1 MTSSDPYQK
10 ILVTDDRLVKQSST
24 VAIVVTYQPELAR
37 LIELLAAC
45 RPQVGRLVVVDN
57 GSDGAEALTEACRDH
72 GCDFLP
78 LGDNCGVATAQNAGV
93 TWALAQGCWRCILFD
108 QDSVPA
114 PDMVRQLS
122 EALDALLRQGHAV
135 GAVGPCQVDDR
146 DGRAS
151 PFVRFLPFRVAR
163 SHCLGSDQAP
173 VAADFL
179 ISSGMLFTTEAYA
192 AIGRFDDALFI
203 DNVDLDWCFR
213 GRTAGHGF
221 FGVCAARLR
230 HRIGDQVLRL
240 GGLGTIHRHSPL
252 RQYYIMRNRI
262 ALYRQPH
269 APAAWILQDV
279 PRLLFKFAVFSLFLP
294 PRRANLAMMLRGMR
308 DGLLGRLGQLKES

>member
-1 MTSSDPYQK
+1 MSHGSNHW
-10 ILVTDDRLVKQSST
+10 RNSRVKVGAMSRDT
-24 VAIVVTYQPELAR
+24 CAIVVAYQPGLAR
-37 LIELLAAC
+37 LVELLSAC
-45 RPQVGRLVVVDN
+45 RPQVSGLVVVDN
-57 GSDGAEALTEACRDH
+57 GSDAAAALAAACRDLD
-72 GCDFLP
+72 CAVLRLDENL
-78 LGDNCGVATAQNAGV
+78 GVAAAQNAGV
-93 TWALAQGCWRCILFD
+93 AWAREHGYRRFVLFD
-108 QDSVPA
+108 QDSIPA

-122 EALDALLRQGHAV
+122 EALDTLQGQGHAV

-163 SHCLGSDQAP
+163 SHCRGPDQAP

-179 ISSGMLFTTEAYA
+179 ISSGLLFTAEAYA
-192 AIGRFDDALFI
+192 AIGPFDDALFI

-213 GRTAGHGF
+213 GRAAGHGF

-262 ALYRQPH
+262 ALYRRPH

-279 PRLLFKFAVFSLFLP
+279 PRLLFKFAVFALFLP

-308 DGLLGRLGQLKES
+308 DGLRGRLGRLKES